1 MSHYVTKI
9 HITIKTFF
17 RQLQTR
23 IPSIQIK
30 GKMSES
36 NIAFK
41 PKQTQ
46 NENVIDFVALESIVA
61 SEFLAPE
68 STS

>member
-1 MSHYVTKI
+1 
-9 HITIKTFF
+9 
-17 RQLQTR
+17 
-23 IPSIQIK
+23 
-30 GKMSES
+30 MSES